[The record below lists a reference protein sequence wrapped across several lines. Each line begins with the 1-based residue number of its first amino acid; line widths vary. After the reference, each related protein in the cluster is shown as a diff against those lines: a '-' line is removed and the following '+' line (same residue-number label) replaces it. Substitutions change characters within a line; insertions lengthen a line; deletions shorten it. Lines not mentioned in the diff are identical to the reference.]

1 MSSQDIAAAMQ
12 RMEDVLKR
20 RPQSGLHDDPP
31 ATAVW
36 TSGMRVVSSHA
47 NGTTAATDMPVALGG
62 TGDHVS
68 PGWLFRAGLASCA
81 TTCIVMAAAA
91 AGIELTRLEV
101 VASSRSDTRGL
112 LGMRDENDN
121 PVFAGP
127 GDVSLSVRIAA
138 PGVSPERLLALVEES
153 QRCSPIPSAVRC
165 ALPVALA
172 VEVETA

>member
-1 MSSQDIAAAMQ
+1 MSSHDIAAALR
-12 RMEDVLKR
+12 RMEDVLKQ
-20 RPQSGLHDDPP
+20 RPQFGLRDDAP

-36 TSGMRVVSSHA
+36 TSGMRVVSAHA
-47 NGTTAATDMPVALGG
+47 NGTKTETDMPVALGG
-62 TGDHVS
+62 TGDRVS
-68 PGWLFRAGLASCA
+68 PGWLFRASLASCA

-101 VASSRSDTRGL
+101 VAGSRSDTRGL
-112 LGMRDENDN
+112 LGMRDEEGN

-138 PGVSPERLLALVEES
+138 AGVSPERLRSLVEES
-153 QRCSPIPSAVRC
+153 QRCSPIPDAVRR
-165 ALPVALA
+165 ALPVAVA